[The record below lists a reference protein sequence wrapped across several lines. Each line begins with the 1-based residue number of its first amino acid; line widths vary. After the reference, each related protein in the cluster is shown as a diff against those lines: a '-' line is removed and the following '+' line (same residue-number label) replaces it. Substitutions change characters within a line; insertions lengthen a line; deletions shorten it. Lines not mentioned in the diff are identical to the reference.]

1 MEVRCNVCYVV
12 KHILRYFD
20 EVGAQSVASMVDSYV
35 DFSKNIV
42 FIDGKELMRAY
53 YQRLDQMLLITS
65 HGLLRLQFG
74 IVTRG
79 SSVME

>member
-20 EVGAQSVASMVDSYV
+20 EVGAQGVASMVDSYV

-42 FIDGKELMRAY
+42 FYRRERA
-53 YQRLDQMLLITS
+53 DESLLST
-65 HGLLRLQFG
+65 
-74 IVTRG
+74 T
-79 SSVME
+79 